1 MNSSIFSPPSM
12 KYRYLYGNIGKC
24 SDCIFGETVSIDT
37 GGTLCPNLC
46 GTKAGCGGGIHVRNW
61 N

>member
-1 MNSSIFSPPSM
+1 MGVLENVQTVNLERQS
-12 KYRYLYGNIGKC
+12 
-24 SDCIFGETVSIDT
+24 VSIDA